1 MKVGFAP
8 RALESI
14 RYRQRWWRAHR
25 DHGALFGDEL
35 RAVLGKLRDNA
46 DAARQRYSGEG
57 KASVWRLL
65 MPKTRHHVY
74 YQRDEDANTANV
86 VLVDSAVSEEGPT
99 CR

>member
-1 MKVGFAP
+1 VKVGFAP

-35 RAVLGKLRDNA
+35 RAVLAKLRDNT
-46 DAARQRYSGEG
+46 DAARQRYSGDDE
-57 KASVWRLL
+57 ATVWRLL

-74 YQRDEDANTANV
+74 YQRNERANTAHV
-86 VLVDSAVSEEGPT
+86 VLVDSAVSAEGPEL
-99 CR
+99 